1 MRLLTGTSGFS
12 YKQWCGTFYP
22 EKLPAE
28 QMLQHYAARL
38 RTVEIN
44 NTFYRMPKPDQLEA
58 WAKQT
63 PESFSFV
70 LKAPRMITHT
80 KRLAKCESDVS
91 RLCDVSSTLGVRRG
105 PLLFQLPPFLKKS
118 VERLSGFLTLLR
130 QQGPSV
136 QAAIEFRHE
145 SWFDDEIYGLLK
157 DAGVALCLADSET
170 ISTPIVATAGFG
182 YIRLRRQD
190 YDETALR
197 AWADKLKELNLASCH
212 VFFKHEDDG
221 AGPQLAAK
229 MVQLVEG

>member
-1 MRLLTGTSGFS
+1 
-12 YKQWCGTFYP
+12 
-22 EKLPAE
+22 
-28 QMLQHYAARL
+28 
-38 RTVEIN
+38 
-44 NTFYRMPKPDQLEA
+44 
-58 WAKQT
+58 
-63 PESFSFV
+63 
-70 LKAPRMITHT
+70 
-80 KRLAKCESDVS
+80 
-91 RLCDVSSTLGVRRG
+91 
-105 PLLFQLPPFLKKS
+105 
-118 VERLSGFLTLLR
+118 
-130 QQGPSV
+130 V